1 MGGGGVRLGL
11 GGRVGLIGNQI
22 HFLLKL
28 IVVLQRQRTKSH
40 VKDFGERNLCFTQS
54 KPIKFE
60 IVILWPS
67 RKRFC
72 LLKHSTYKRNS

>member
-1 MGGGGVRLGL
+1 MGGGGGRLGL
-11 GGRVGLIGNQI
+11 GGGVGLIGNQI

-54 KPIKFE
+54 KPIKLE
-60 IVILWPS
+60 ILILWPS
-67 RKRFC
+67 RKRFY
-72 LLKHSTYKRNS
+72 LLKYSTYKRNS